1 MIERLDQNIEGLENW
16 IKYSI
21 PQSEFESKTSTFYNP
36 DLGSGQIVK
45 IITKILR
52 ENGHSDE
59 NISKRI
65 FASTNDKF
73 TFLYFQSNSYDALGN
88 FFFEKKSRSINVD
101 WVISLPKFTDSNDTT
116 NLLNKWIE
124 ISNKGCAVMF
134 GTKAILDK
142 KVKSDKQLKELLSTY
157 LSKLIFIPPMAF
169 GKESVQTPLGFYLLS
184 KQKENNN
191 IVVFNSI
198 NNTEDTYQNIY
209 HITEFGNDKTFHKIR
224 KKYIDYCKNI
234 GSLENIIYSLSAIKN
249 NSKRYKL
256 SIPCQRGHIQQS
268 KTETSFFSNDFY
280 SFLSFNGKIHG
291 DITTMLPDVKR
302 MNIITSS
309 NKTELENIREYT
321 KTPMARFGLT
331 FGKFDTTQLPS
342 TFRFVPL
349 FNFTKKVTEISF
361 QKALDLTA
369 GELNWIKKNMKKYM

>member
-1 MIERLDQNIEGLENW
+1 MLERLDQNIKGLENW

-45 IITKILR
+45 ILTKILR
-52 ENGHSDE
+52 ENGHSDD

-73 TFLYFQSNSYDALGN
+73 TFLYFQSNSYDTLGN

-101 WVISLPKFTDSNDTT
+101 WVISLPKFGDSNDTM
-116 NLLNKWIE
+116 NLLNNWLE

-134 GTKAILDK
+134 GTKVILDK
-142 KVKSDKQLKELLSTY
+142 KVKSDKQLKELLSIH
-157 LSKLIFIPPMAF
+157 LSKLIFISPMAF
-169 GKESVQTPLGFYLLS
+169 GKESQQTPLGFYLLS
-184 KQKENNN
+184 KEKNDNN

-209 HITEFGNDKTFHKIR
+209 HITEFGNDKTFFKIR

-234 GSLENIIYSLSAIKN
+234 GSLQNIIN
-249 NSKRYKL
+249 VDNKRYKL
-256 SIPCQRGHIQQS
+256 SIPARRGHIQKS
-268 KTETSFFSNDFY
+268 IDGLSFYDSDFY
-280 SFLSFNGKIHG
+280 SFMSFNSELHG
-291 DITTMLPDVKR
+291 GISTTLPNVKR
-302 MNIITSS
+302 MNIISSS
-309 NKTELENIREYT
+309 NYQELENIREYT
-321 KTPMARFGLT
+321 KTPEARFGLT

-349 FNFTKKVTEISF
+349 FDFTKKVTQKSF
-361 QKALDLTA
+361 QKALGLTNV
-369 GELNWIKKNMKKYM
+369 ELNWIKRNMKKYM